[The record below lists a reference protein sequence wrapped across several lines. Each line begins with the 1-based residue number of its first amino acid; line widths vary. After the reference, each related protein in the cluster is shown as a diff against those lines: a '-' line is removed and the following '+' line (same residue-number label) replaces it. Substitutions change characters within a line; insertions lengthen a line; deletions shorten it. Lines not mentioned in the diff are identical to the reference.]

1 MLVCYTSIYGSRRG
15 EVQVTRAARAQA
27 SRTTRAPRVLAYC
40 FIGHF
45 FPCLP
50 ARLWLSI
57 IPRILS
63 APHPSAPTT
72 CSPSPPAPIP
82 GTRLLRLQGHTGHQ
96 SKDWEQRHSGNGS
109 AAVSAS
115 RR

>member
-57 IPRILS
+57 IPRILYFR
-63 APHPSAPTT
+63 
-72 CSPSPPAPIP
+72 SPPI
-82 GTRLLRLQGHTGHQ
+82 RSHHMQ
-96 SKDWEQRHSGNGS
+96 SVPPPPPNP
-109 AAVSAS
+109 
-115 RR
+115 